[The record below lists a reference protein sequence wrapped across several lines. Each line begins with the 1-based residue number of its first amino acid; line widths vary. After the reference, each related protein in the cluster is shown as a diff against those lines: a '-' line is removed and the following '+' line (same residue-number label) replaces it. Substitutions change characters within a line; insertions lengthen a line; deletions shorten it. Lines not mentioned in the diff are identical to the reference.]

1 MLGESE
7 EQEVD
12 LYQWH
17 HGSKYC
23 WGQLE
28 GLIDMDHN
36 EQFLEIKVR
45 GPPDSRYSLFF
56 FLEDFVNVVEQV
68 MLQVLFFSYQLV
80 SVSFFACGGECV
92 PSALHR
98 GGCTLSPSRL

>member
-45 GPPDSRYSLFF
+45 GPPDSRYALFF

-68 MLQVLFFSYQLV
+68 KCNSDILIPTTTT
-80 SVSFFACGGECV
+80 SVMNSE
-92 PSALHR
+92 
-98 GGCTLSPSRL
+98 

>member
-68 MLQVLFFSYQLV
+68 MLQVFFSLGV
-80 SVSFFACGGECV
+80 VCMWWLFAQR
-92 PSALHR
+92 A
-98 GGCTLSPSRL
+98 TLSPHPSCYLC

>member
-1 MLGESE
+1 MLPRQVFLRRNMLGESE

-68 MLQVLFFSYQLV
+68 MLQVLFFLAV
-80 SVSFFACGGECV
+80 G
-92 PSALHR
+92 
-98 GGCTLSPSRL
+98 